1 METPALPPVGCTQ
14 RRVAVLTTVH
24 GDDGDDADDRGT
36 RRAVLAM
43 PCSLGG
49 AVGMG
54 IPAEKSTG
62 GSALACCGGPCGPP
76 RASDPGQ
83 CLCTELQGFFRE
95 NPAFDG
101 CGLPSIPWGALFSV
115 SVHLPRVFLL
125 TVLAFLPILQRSR
138 GARPPAPAPAPGPG
152 PGPSVAWILAG
163 IRGDGGG
170 ADVFCPQAS

>member
-43 PCSLGG
+43 PCSLGVPWEWG
-49 AVGMG
+49 F
-54 IPAEKSTG
+54 
-62 GSALACCGGPCGPP
+62 LLRNP
-76 RASDPGQ
+76 RAAQPWHAAGLRAVHLVPLTLASASAQNFRGFSEKTPRLMVAVCRASLGGRSFPS
-83 CLCTELQGFFRE
+83 LCT
-95 NPAFDG
+95 
-101 CGLPSIPWGALFSV
+101 C
-115 SVHLPRVFLL
+115 PRCLL

>member
-49 AVGMG
+49 AVGMR

-62 GSALACCGGPCGPP
+62 GSALARCGGPCGPP

-115 SVHLPRVFLL
+115 SVHLPRVF
-125 TVLAFLPILQRSR
+125 AHGPCLPPHPPEVP
-138 GARPPAPAPAPGPG
+138 GARPPVPAPGPG
-152 PGPSVAWILAG
+152 PGPSAAWILAG